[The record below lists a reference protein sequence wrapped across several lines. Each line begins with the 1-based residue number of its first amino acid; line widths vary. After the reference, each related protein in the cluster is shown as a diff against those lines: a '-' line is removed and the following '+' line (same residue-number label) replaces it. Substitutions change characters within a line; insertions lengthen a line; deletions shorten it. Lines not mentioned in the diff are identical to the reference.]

1 MSIKAYPDIIIEVR
15 KHYGD
20 KTLKEIYT
28 LPPEMLENIDYKTL
42 AITLGEKVVEMVT
55 SVNRGEET

>member
-28 LPPEMLENIDYKTL
+28 LPPEMLEESTYTEL
-42 AITLGEKVVEMVT
+42 VYHLGGKVVEMAT

>member
-20 KTLKEIYT
+20 KTLKETYT
-28 LPPEMLENIDYKTL
+28 LPPEWLEETDYEAL
-42 AITLGEKVVEMVT
+42 VNTLGGKVVEMAA
-55 SVNRGEET
+55 SVNRGEEA

>member
-20 KTLKEIYT
+20 KTLKETYT
-28 LPPEMLENIDYKTL
+28 LPPEMLEESTYTEL
-42 AITLGEKVVEMVT
+42 VYHLGEKVVEMAT
-55 SVNRGEET
+55 SVNRGGET

>member
-20 KTLKEIYT
+20 KTLKETYT
-28 LPPEMLENIDYKTL
+28 LPPEMLEESTYTEL
-42 AITLGEKVVEMVT
+42 AYDLGREVVEMAT